1 MTIPP
6 PLILAGVV
14 PAAIFGALAG
24 GFAGC
29 IPALHIYNLLGAIML
44 LTGGL
49 LSGTIPME
57 WVDAFITGMIIGWVI
72 VNSLPAILLS
82 SPDESALF
90 TVLPGH
96 RYLMEGR
103 GYDAVLLT
111 AAGASGG
118 IAALLLGS
126 AVAPYLLPPIHTT
139 LAPHYHWIIWTVIAF
154 MLLSEWP
161 QGRTAAL
168 PPIDR
173 FLSGTRNATMG
184 FLAFVL
190 SGLLGFILLY
200 RPSLVSASPGQT
212 LMPAFAGLF
221 AVPWLVMN
229 LVSRTRPP
237 PQHSTA
243 RLQMTSR
250 EILHGVVSGTMGGAF
265 AAFIPVV
272 SGGIG
277 GLLAGHATTLREER
291 AFLISQGASKVVYYA
306 GAILLWFVPG
316 LHLAR
321 GGGAAFLRSLHAP
334 LPSSYGL
341 IVAVIALS
349 TATALLALPFFSRNL
364 IQIINRIGHRTVSW
378 IALVLILLVVAT
390 MTGPCGWFV
399 MTIATGIGLIPPL
412 FGARRMNGLGIILL
426 PLACNMSGIGPA
438 IARFLGVL

>member
-14 PAAIFGALAG
+14 PAAIIGALAG

-57 WVDAFITGMIIGWVI
+57 WVDAVITGMIVGWVI

-96 RYLMEGR
+96 RYLMKGR

-111 AAGASGG
+111 AAGATGG
-118 IAALLLGS
+118 IAALLLTS
-126 AVAPYLLPPIHTT
+126 VVVPYLLPPIHAT
-139 LAPHYHWIIWTVIAF
+139 LSPHYHWIIWTVIAF

-168 PPIDR
+168 PPMER

-184 FLAFVL
+184 LLTFAL
-190 SGLLGFILLY
+190 SGLLGFLLLY
-200 RPSLVSASPGQT
+200 RPSLVSTSPGQT

-229 LVSRTRPP
+229 LVSRTRLP
-237 PQHSTA
+237 PQHTSA

-265 AAFIPVV
+265 AAVIPVV

-277 GLLAGHATTLREER
+277 GMLAGHATTLREER
-291 AFLISQGASKVVYYA
+291 AFLISQGASKAVYYG
-306 GAILLWFVPG
+306 GAILLWFVPN

-321 GGGAAFLRSLHAP
+321 GGGAAFLRSLHSP
-334 LPSSYGL
+334 LPNSCAL
-341 IVAVIALS
+341 IVAGIALA
-349 TATALLALPFFSRNL
+349 TATALLALPFFARTL
-364 IQIINRIGHRTVSW
+364 IRIINRIGHGTVSW
-378 IALVLILLVVAT
+378 ISLGLIILIVGA
-390 MTGPCGWFV
+390 MTGPRGWFV
-399 MTIATGIGLIPPL
+399 MTIASGIGLIPAL
-412 FGARRMNGLGIILL
+412 SGARRMNGLGIILL
-426 PLACNMSGIGPA
+426 PLACNMSGIGPS
-438 IARFLGVL
+438 IANFLGVL